1 MEEIT
6 TISLNFSVFAVRSH
20 DGKWFRA
27 KGQNGYGDSWVSDI
41 KTAKIYGKIGP
52 ARSCVTFWTNKY
64 PNIPSPVIVEIVADK
79 GIVHD
84 EQKRL
89 EKVKIKKLEEEQK
102 RIKRNYQEQVKRAAR
117 DLQNAQDKL
126 DKLKSGSF

>member
-1 MEEIT
+1 MEEVTI
-6 TISLNFSVFAVRSH
+6 ISLNFSVFAVRSH

-27 KGQNGYGDSWVSDI
+27 KGQNGYGDSWVPGV
-41 KTAKIYGKIGP
+41 KNAKIYGKIGP

-64 PNIPSPVIVEIVADK
+64 PNIPSPVIVEIVAEK

-89 EKVKIKKLEEEQK
+89 GKAKAKKLAEEQK
-102 RIKRNYQEQVKRAAR
+102 RIRQDYQAQVKKAAKNLK
-117 DLQNAQDKL
+117 DAQDKL
-126 DKLKSGSF
+126 NKLLNK